1 MRMSDRRKDAVCVF
15 TPRDEFPA
23 TLSRARADWNAWS
36 SARRGDKEAKLAEW
50 AGEGLKKMKCEVDA
64 TLLSFTSPE
73 TSVRLAAVS
82 LVAEHWLGPERFAAE
97 VLRLAFEDPDP
108 AVRGG
113 ALFALS
119 LSSKYVA
126 DPTGVLRRLLS
137 ELFAATGPTGAPNR
151 LREIEEWEARIKE
164 TRRKRLQDI
173 AGPHAASRIMECR
186 GSAEAYLRDDDANL
200 RLAAILALQ
209 YEWKPN
215 KEFEQHCERLL
226 RDDPDIEVRS
236 VALISLAG
244 CYAHTDDKRVGQLSA
259 RLVYDDAMPRALRRA
274 AYSAL
279 FCIRGVP
286 EDGIGPLRRADFRF
300 PDDVDWAFVDS
311 FLREETRHWGVK

>member
-1 MRMSDRRKDAVCVF
+1 
-15 TPRDEFPA
+15 
-23 TLSRARADWNAWS
+23 
-36 SARRGDKEAKLAEW
+36 LAEW
-50 AGEGLKKMKCEVDA
+50 AGEGLKKMKREVGA
-64 TLLSFTSPE
+64 TLLSLASPE

-97 VLRLAFEDPDP
+97 ILRLAFEDPDSV
-108 AVRGG
+108 VRGG

-126 DPTGVLRRLLS
+126 DPTGYLHRLLT
-137 ELFAATGPTGAPNR
+137 ELFSATGATYAPNR
-151 LREIEEWEARIKE
+151 LGAIEEWGARIKE
-164 TRRKRLQDI
+164 TRRKRLRDM
-173 AGPHAASRIMECR
+173 AGPNASRIMECR
-186 GSAEAYLRDDDANL
+186 ASAEAYLRNDDANL

-209 YEWKPN
+209 YEWTPN

-226 RDDPDIEVRS
+226 TDDPDIEVRS

-259 RLVYDDAMPRALRRA
+259 QLVYDDATPRALRRA

-311 FLREETRHWGVK
+311 FLDRTNPNGG